1 MKPQNSAEI
10 NKRYAGFFGYFFAL
24 LLFSL
29 LCIYFLFR
37 THQDQ
42 MERLGA
48 QQASLNTVQNQ
59 QMMLSDKMD
68 KLLRD
73 FKLVNSGEVQGNSFL
88 ISEIGLKQE
97 EMTRTYQQT
106 DTSAF
111 PVYGALLRE
120 MRTALLLKDS
130 ISSLLNQ
137 EAFLKASLNSC
148 ITSYGRAR
156 QDVNRNSDRFR

>member
-1 MKPQNSAEI
+1 MKPQNSVEI
-10 NKRYAGFFGYFFAL
+10 NKKYAAFFGYFFSL

-97 EMTRTYQQT
+97 DMARTYQKT

-111 PVYGALLRE
+111 PVYGVMLRE
-120 MRTALLLKDS
+120 MRTALILKDS
-130 ISSLLNQ
+130 ISSMLNR
-137 EAFLKASLNSC
+137 EAFLKAALNSC
-148 ITSYGRAR
+148 ITSYGKA
-156 QDVNRNSDRFR
+156 QQKVNRNSDRFR